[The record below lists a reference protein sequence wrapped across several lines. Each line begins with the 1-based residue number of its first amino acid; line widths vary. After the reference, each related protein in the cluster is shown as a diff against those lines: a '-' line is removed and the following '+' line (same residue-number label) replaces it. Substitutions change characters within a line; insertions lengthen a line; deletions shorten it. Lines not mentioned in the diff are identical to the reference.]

1 MRKFLWILFA
11 VIIAGVSCR
20 GDKPSSGKDLSRP
33 PVELNSAVDK
43 PIATT
48 GDVITYTVTIDRAP
62 EAEVEMPEFGKEIGR
77 FKVEDYGDKELTQ
90 VEGRIIVKRW
100 YKLRADAVNYYIIPP
115 IKLNYKLKSKPNE
128 TKQIQTSQIFIH
140 VKSVMDKDMEDIID
154 IKPPIE
160 WLNLIL
166 LIAAGL
172 AAAALVAAGVAYSR
186 RKKEEAKEIIIK
198 PAAHEIALAKLNGLM
213 NMSRSKPEEMQEFY
227 FSMSEIFRAYL
238 EERYNFPA
246 TDWTSEEI
254 VPRLYENQD
263 LADTQKEQS
272 QTFFTNTDLVKFA
285 YAIPAETVAVQELE
299 RAIQFVE
306 ATKEIPAEQIAQTV
320 QPAQP
325 EQTGQTQEAAG

>member
-1 MRKFLWILFA
+1 M
-11 VIIAGVSCR
+11 
-20 GDKPSSGKDLSRP
+20 SRP
-33 PVELNSAVDK
+33 PIELNSAVDK

-48 GDVITYTVTIDRAP
+48 GDVITYTVTIDRSP
-62 EAEVEMPEFGKEIGR
+62 EVEVEMPEFGKEIGG
-77 FKVEDYGDKELTQ
+77 FKVEDYGDRELAQ

-100 YKLRADAVNYYIIPP
+100 YRLRADEVNYYIIPP
-115 IKLNYKLKSKPNE
+115 IKLNYKLKTKPNE
-128 TKQIQTSQIFIH
+128 TKQLQTSQIFIH

-154 IKPPIE
+154 IKPPME
-160 WLNLIL
+160 WLNIIL
-166 LIAAGL
+166 LIAIGL
-172 AAAALVAAGVAYSR
+172 AAAALITTGVMYAR
-186 RKKEEAKEIIIK
+186 RKRAEVKEIIIK

-254 VPRLYENQD
+254 IPRLHRNED
-263 LADTQKEQS
+263 LPPEQKEQG
-272 QTFFTNTDLVKFA
+272 QTFFTNTDFVKFA
-285 YAIPAETVAVQELE
+285 CAIPAESIAVQELG

-306 ATKEIPAEQIAQTV
+306 ATKEIPAEQITQTM

-325 EQTGQTQEAAG
+325 KPTEQTQEVAG